1 MTKGFTY
8 MAEKNYFQKMYD
20 ADLSNKISTKNG
32 LTYIAWAA
40 DLAEIKKEYPDFR
53 YEVHEDIL
61 EYVVLTNANGQEVV
75 PLKKRFWFDDGKT
88 AWVTVSVWN
97 PNGVEY
103 VESLPIMDF
112 KNKNI
117 PADAVTSM
125 DANKAVKR
133 CLVKAIAIAYGLGLY
148 VYEGEDLPQAVAE
161 ANALQEE
168 LMDLIKK
175 KSALSVSTANKVA
188 EICKEKLPEC
198 NGDPRLETDNEVLK
212 ELKKSLLAIRKLPDS
227 KETTT
232 QKEKE

>member
-1 MTKGFTY
+1 MAEK
-8 MAEKNYFQKMYD
+8 AEKNYFQKMYD
-20 ADLSNKISTKNG
+20 TDLGNKISTKNG

-40 DLAEIKKEYPDFR
+40 DVAEIKKEYPDFR
-53 YEVHEDIL
+53 YEVHEQIL
-61 EYVVLTNANGQEVV
+61 EYLVLQHPDKQEIV

-133 CLVKAIAIAYGLGLY
+133 RLVKAIAIAYGLGLY
-148 VYEGEDLPQAVAE
+148 VYEGEDIPQAVAE

-168 LMDLIKK
+168 LMELIKK
-175 KSALSVSTANKVA
+175 KSALSASTAKKVA
-188 EICKEKLPEC
+188 EICKEKLPDC

-212 ELKKSLLAIRKLPDS
+212 DLKKSILAVRKLPDVETKAQ
-227 KETTT
+227 KET
-232 QKEKE
+232 K